1 MTQHIHYPKG
11 QPMTTTPDQLL
22 LTKMNR
28 MALQILATAEP
39 RSTVT
44 SAAAELV
51 MEDVSLASPKLRRE
65 LLDDHLEALDW
76 LLKDAFKSQA
86 PTATFSTDPVPES
99 VTDLEGIK
107 EAVGKVLTQNR
118 SLKKLVLLQHAEL
131 EKSWDHGYVCGA
143 SDHVADPID
152 STYLGISN
160 PYTLEAGDGT
170 P

>member
-1 MTQHIHYPKG
+1 
-11 QPMTTTPDQLL
+11 MTTTPNPLL
-22 LTKMNR
+22 LAKMSR
-28 MALQILATAEP
+28 TAMQILSTAD

-51 MEDVSLASPKLRRE
+51 MEQVSLASPKLRRE
-65 LLDDHLEALDW
+65 LLDEHLAALDF
-76 LLKDAFKSQA
+76 LLSDCFKSQQ
-86 PTATFSTDPVPES
+86 PTATFSTEPVPES

-118 SLKKLVLLQHAEL
+118 SLKKLVILQHAEL

-152 STYLGISN
+152 ETYVGISN
-160 PYTLEAGDGT
+160 PYTLERGDGT
-170 P
+170 L

>member
-1 MTQHIHYPKG
+1 
-11 QPMTTTPDQLL
+11 MTTTPNPLL
-22 LTKMNR
+22 LTKMSR
-28 MALQILATAEP
+28 TAMQILSTAD

-51 MEDVSLASPKLRRE
+51 MEQVSLASPKLRRE
-65 LLDDHLEALDW
+65 LLDEHLAALDF
-76 LLKDAFKSQA
+76 LLSDCFKSQQ
-86 PTATFSTDPVPES
+86 PTATFSTEPVPES

-118 SLKKLVLLQHAEL
+118 SLKKLVILQHAEL

-152 STYLGISN
+152 ETYVGISN
-160 PYTLEAGDGT
+160 PYTLERGDGT
-170 P
+170 L